1 MYGKHFSFTVKT
13 TMFNFSDIKKESFE
27 KVCFCF
33 LSFLPIVAV
42 TFDLDNDIW
51 FLLSHG
57 RYVVTEGIP
66 YEEPLTIHSGFSFV
80 MQQWLSSV
88 FFYKIYFKFGKIGLI
103 GLLVALSIVIA
114 CLIFFLTLICSE
126 KKVKTSSLCSFVSIL
141 GICLWFVQTRPQTL
155 TYIIILIEIL
165 ALELYVQKEKTR
177 YLLPLPL
184 LSLLQINLH
193 ASMWGLLFVFM
204 LPYFV
209 NAFSFKWFVFSSKGY
224 KKSPLIIATLL
235 MFVVGF
241 VNPYGKDAM
250 LYVVSSYGQELIDN
264 TVTEMASLTIK
275 EFHGIYFFVIVF
287 LTALLFIGSKKTEF
301 SVRYAL
307 LFVGTALLSLLSQ
320 KSLAYFF
327 IACVPFLSNLLSEFD
342 DSIVLFNENQRKN
355 RFVKCFLPIYLVLVF
370 VVSLGVRVSNYNENK
385 SYPGSKGA
393 IDYLT
398 EYVEDTASLKI
409 YTNYTDG
416 GYAEY
421 KGFKVYMDARA
432 EVFIKANNDKEDIFL
447 EYICL
452 QEGELHYSDFL
463 DKYSFDYIV
472 VDNTDLLSCYL
483 QKDDDFVVIY
493 KDDLSQIYTK
503 NKGEI

>member
-1 MYGKHFSFTVKT
+1 
-13 TMFNFSDIKKESFE
+13 MFNFLNIKKESLE
-27 KVCFCF
+27 KICFYF
-33 LSFLPIVAV
+33 LIFLPIVAV

-66 YEEPLTIHSGFSFV
+66 YVEPLTIHSDFSFV

-88 FFYKIYFKFGKIGLI
+88 IFYVIYFKFGKIGLI
-103 GLLVALSIVIA
+103 GLLVVFSFGIV
-114 CLIFFLTLICSE
+114 CLIFSLSLICSE
-126 KKVKTSSLCSFVSIL
+126 KKLKTSSLCSFVSIL
-141 GICLWFVQTRPQTL
+141 GICLWFVQTRPQTF
-155 TYIIILIEIL
+155 TYTIILIEIL
-165 ALELYVQKEKTR
+165 SLELYVQKKKPR
-177 YLLPLPL
+177 YLLPLPF

-224 KKSPLIIATLL
+224 RKPPLIIATLL
-235 MFVVGF
+235 MFLFGF

-250 LYVVSSYGQELIDN
+250 FYVLSSYGQDLIDN
-264 TVTEMASLTIK
+264 TVTEMAGLTIK
-275 EFHGIYFFVIVF
+275 DFYGIYFFVIVF
-287 LTALLFIGSKKTEF
+287 LTVLLFKNSQKPEIN
-301 SVRYAL
+301 VRYAL
-307 LFVGTALLSLLSQ
+307 LFAGTALLSLLSQ

-327 IACVPFLSNLLSEFD
+327 IGCVPFLSNLLSEFD
-342 DSIVLFNENQRKN
+342 DSIVLFNENQQRN
-355 RFVKCFLPIYLVLVF
+355 RFIKRFLPTYLVLIL
-370 VVSLGVRVSNYNENK
+370 VVSLGVRVSNYNEIK
-385 SYPGSKGA
+385 SYPASKGA
-393 IDYLT
+393 IDYLASYA
-398 EYVEDTASLKI
+398 EDVESLKI

-432 EVFIKANNDKEDIFL
+432 EVFIKANNNKEDVFF

-452 QEGELHYSDFL
+452 QEGKLHYLDFL

-472 VDNTDLLSCYL
+472 VDNTDILGCYL
-483 QKDDDFVVIY
+483 QKNDNFTVIY
-493 KDDLSQIYTK
+493 KDDFSQIYTK
-503 NKGEI
+503 IKGEI